1 MEGIMN
7 QILYG
12 KDNNIKIQK
21 KTVKN
26 YSLKYKLI
34 FYFALLMT
42 IFFIVIFFIRY
53 FQNIQNEEI
62 SKKLTDSYFI
72 STLYANNTNYT
83 TTRVQDY
90 EEPFVIRNNKN
101 R

>member
-1 MEGIMN
+1 MN

-12 KDNNIKIQK
+12 KDNNIRIKEKRI
-21 KTVKN
+21 KN

-34 FYFALLMT
+34 FYFALLMA
-42 IFFIVIFFIRY
+42 ILFIIIFFIRY

-83 TTRVQDY
+83 ATKVQDY

>member
-1 MEGIMN
+1 MN

-12 KDNNIKIQK
+12 KDTNIKIK
-21 KTVKN
+21 EKPTKN
-26 YSLKYKLI
+26 YSLKYMLI
-34 FYFALLMT
+34 FYFALLMA
-42 IFFIVIFFIRY
+42 IIFIVIFFIRY

-72 STLYANNTNYT
+72 STMYANNTNYT
-83 TTRVQDY
+83 TTKVQDY